1 MLLVS
6 ITATMTGCASS
17 GRLAGDSVA
26 LAPVPADLK
35 VCFARLV
42 PPPPPGP
49 LTRKQVIRLIGE
61 LKTSELAKS
70 RCGKRLIVWYETQA
84 RILAK

>member
-1 MLLVS
+1 M
-6 ITATMTGCASS
+6 TACASS

-26 LAPVPADLK
+26 LAPVPADLR

-49 LTRKQVIRLIGE
+49 LTKKQVIRLIGE
-61 LKTSELAKS
+61 LKASELAKS
-70 RCGKRLIVWYETQA
+70 RCGKRLIAWYETQA